1 MNELLTS
8 FLSAIGLAWWVEIA
22 TDSPR
27 CVYYFGPFP
36 SKKEAQTHQ
45 GGYVEDLEREGA
57 SNIKISIKRCKQPS
71 NLTIYDEKADTGF
84 NRMSGVLSGQY

>member
-8 FLSAIGLAWWVEIA
+8 FLNAIGLAWWVEVT
-22 TDSPR
+22 TDNPR

-36 SKKEAQTHQ
+36 DKKAAQSYQ

-57 SNIKISIKRCKQPS
+57 ANLKINVKRCKPS
-71 NLTIYDEKADTGF
+71 NLTIYDEKADAGF
-84 NRMSGVLSGQY
+84 NRIPNVLSGQH